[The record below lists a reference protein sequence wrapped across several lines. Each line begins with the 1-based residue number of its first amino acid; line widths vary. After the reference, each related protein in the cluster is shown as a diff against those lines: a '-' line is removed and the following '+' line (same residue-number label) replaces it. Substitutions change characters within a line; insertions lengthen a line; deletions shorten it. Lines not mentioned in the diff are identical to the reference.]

1 MQDRQAPLLILQFS
15 FTKLFF
21 VDKTESTG
29 VYNTIRSIKNYACMP
44 LPMYGKFLVII
55 ILVIAFTA
63 TIAGTTTT
71 VVGQNQTINLTA
83 LFTPD
88 TDTDNDTNDTT
99 TATTLENITAANN
112 MSTTSAVTTTAAN
125 VTAINNM
132 TIEDAKEL
140 YLSVW
145 NQTEF
150 NATFSTFV
158 EPFSAAG
165 YGVYEERSN
174 VFAPG
179 ETIVL
184 YVEPVGFAHR
194 QIIDEEGG
202 NNNTLYFM
210 NMTADYEIAAA
221 NGTELQLIEDVQ
233 AGSITSHRPNTEMP
247 LTLTITPEV
256 QPLPIGDYIIT
267 YSVTDEVSG
276 ESFELEK
283 EITVAERE

>member
-1 MQDRQAPLLILQFS
+1 
-15 FTKLFF
+15 
-21 VDKTESTG
+21 
-29 VYNTIRSIKNYACMP
+29 
-44 LPMYGKFLVII
+44 MYGKFFII
-55 ILVIAFTA
+55 IIMVVIAFTA
-63 TIAGTTTT
+63 TIAGTSIT
-71 VVGQNQTINLTA
+71 VVGQQQKNQTVNLTA
-83 LFTPD
+83 LFTQSA
-88 TDTDNDTNDTT
+88 NNDTT
-99 TATTLENITAANN
+99 TTTETLANNTATNMTTTTTTNANATNITA
-112 MSTTSAVTTTAAN
+112 TG
-125 VTAINNM
+125 NM

-158 EPFSAAG
+158 KPFSAAG

-194 QIIDEEGG
+194 QIIGEESS
-202 NNNTLYFM
+202 NNNTLYLM
-210 NMTADYEIAAA
+210 NMTADYKITAA

-233 AGSITSHRPNTEMP
+233 VGSITSHRPNTEMF
-247 LTLTITPEV
+247 LTLTITPQD
-256 QPLPIGDYIIT
+256 QPLPVGDYVIT

-276 ESFELEK
+276 KSFKLEK
-283 EITVAERE
+283 EITVAERVV

>member
-1 MQDRQAPLLILQFS
+1 
-15 FTKLFF
+15 
-21 VDKTESTG
+21 
-29 VYNTIRSIKNYACMP
+29 MP
-44 LPMYGKFLVII
+44 LPMYDKFFII
-55 ILVIAFTA
+55 IIIVVVITFTA
-63 TIAGTTTT
+63 TIAGTTIT
-71 VVGQNQTINLTA
+71 VVGQQQQQQNQTVNLTA
-83 LFTPD
+83 LFTQA
-88 TDTDNDTNDTT
+88 TNNDITTTTETLANNTATNMTTT
-99 TATTLENITAANN
+99 TANAT
-112 MSTTSAVTTTAAN
+112 N
-125 VTAINNM
+125 VTATDNM
-132 TIEDAKEL
+132 TIEDARKL

-221 NGTELQLIEDVQ
+221 NGTELQLIEDIQ

-256 QPLPIGDYIIT
+256 QPLPIGAYIIT

>member
-1 MQDRQAPLLILQFS
+1 
-15 FTKLFF
+15 
-21 VDKTESTG
+21 
-29 VYNTIRSIKNYACMP
+29 MP
-44 LPMYGKFLVII
+44 LPMYDKFFII
-55 ILVIAFTA
+55 IIIVVVIAFIA
-63 TIAGTTTT
+63 TIAGTTTIT
-71 VVGQNQTINLTA
+71 VVGQQPKNQTVNLTA
-83 LFTPD
+83 LFTQA
-88 TDTDNDTNDTT
+88 TNNDTT
-99 TATTLENITAANN
+99 TTTETLANN
-112 MSTTSAVTTTAAN
+112 TATNMTTTTTASATNMTAN
-125 VTAINNM
+125 DNM
-132 TIEDAKEL
+132 TIADAKDL

-165 YGVYEERSN
+165 YGVYEEQSN

-221 NGTELQLIEDVQ
+221 NGTNLQLIEDVQ

>member
-15 FTKLFF
+15 FTRLFF

-44 LPMYGKFLVII
+44 LPMYDKFFII
-55 ILVIAFTA
+55 IIIVVVIAFTA
-63 TIAGTTTT
+63 TIAGTTIT
-71 VVGQNQTINLTA
+71 VNGQQQKNQTVNLTA
-83 LFTPD
+83 LFTQA
-88 TDTDNDTNDTT
+88 TNNDTATTTETLANNTATNMTTT
-99 TATTLENITAANN
+99 TANAT
-112 MSTTSAVTTTAAN
+112 N
-125 VTAINNM
+125 VTATDNM
-132 TIEDAKEL
+132 TIEDARKL

-194 QIIDEEGG
+194 QIIDEEGD

-233 AGSITSHRPNTEMP
+233 VGNITSHRPNTEMF
-247 LTLTITPEV
+247 LTLTLAQEV
-256 QPLPIGDYIIT
+256 QPLPIGSYVIT

-276 ESFELEK
+276 ESFQLEK

>member
-1 MQDRQAPLLILQFS
+1 MYD
-15 FTKLFF
+15 KFF
-21 VDKTESTG
+21 
-29 VYNTIRSIKNYACMP
+29 
-44 LPMYGKFLVII
+44 II
-55 ILVIAFTA
+55 IIIVVIAFTA
-63 TIAGTTTT
+63 TIAGTSATT
-71 VVGQNQTINLTA
+71 VVGQNQTLNLTT
-83 LFTPD
+83 LLTPD
-88 TDTDNDTNDTT
+88 TNNADDDDDTT
-99 TATTLENITAANN
+99 TMTLANTTA
-112 MSTTSAVTTTAAN
+112 AAN
-125 VTAINNM
+125 VTATNNM

-150 NATFSTFV
+150 NTTFSTFV

-174 VFAPG
+174 VFTPG

-184 YVEPVGFAHR
+184 YVEPVGFAHE
-194 QIIDEEGG
+194 QVIGEEGG
-202 NNNTLYFM
+202 SNKSNSTLYLM

-233 AGSITSHRPNTEMP
+233 VGSITSHRPNTEMF
-247 LTLTITPEV
+247 LTLTLAPEV
-256 QPLPIGDYIIT
+256 QPFPVGNYVIT

>member
-1 MQDRQAPLLILQFS
+1 MYD
-15 FTKLFF
+15 KFF
-21 VDKTESTG
+21 
-29 VYNTIRSIKNYACMP
+29 
-44 LPMYGKFLVII
+44 II
-55 ILVIAFTA
+55 IIIVVIAFTA
-63 TIAGTTTT
+63 TIAGTNATT
-71 VVGQNQTINLTA
+71 VVGQNQTLNLTT
-83 LFTPD
+83 LLTPD
-88 TDTDNDTNDTT
+88 TNNDDTT
-99 TATTLENITAANN
+99 TTTMTLANTTTAAN
-112 MSTTSAVTTTAAN
+112 MTTTSAGTAAN
-125 VTAINNM
+125 VTATNNM

-150 NATFSTFV
+150 NTTFSTFV

-184 YVEPVGFAHR
+184 YVEPVGFDHL
-194 QIIDEEGG
+194 QIIDEEGNNT
-202 NNNTLYFM
+202 NNNTLYLM
-210 NMTADYEIAAA
+210 NITADYKIASA
-221 NGTELQLIEDVQ
+221 NGTELQLIEDMPPVVN
-233 AGSITSHRPNTEMP
+233 ITSHRQNTEMF
-247 LTLTITPEV
+247 LTLTLTQDV
-256 QPLPIGDYIIT
+256 QSLPTGNYVIT

>member
-1 MQDRQAPLLILQFS
+1 
-15 FTKLFF
+15 
-21 VDKTESTG
+21 
-29 VYNTIRSIKNYACMP
+29 MP
-44 LPMYGKFLVII
+44 LPMYDKFFI
-55 ILVIAFTA
+55 ILVIIVITFT
-63 TIAGTTTT
+63 TIIAGTTIT
-71 VVGQNQTINLTA
+71 VVGQQQQHQNQTVNLTA
-83 LFTPD
+83 LFTQA
-88 TDTDNDTNDTT
+88 TNNDTT
-99 TATTLENITAANN
+99 TTTETLANN
-112 MSTTSAVTTTAAN
+112 TASNMTTTTTTAPATN
-125 VTAINNM
+125 VTATDNM
-132 TIEDAKEL
+132 TIEDARKL

-145 NQTEF
+145 NQTQF

-194 QIIDEEGG
+194 QIIGEEGG

-221 NGTELQLIEDVQ
+221 NGTKLQLIEDVQ

-267 YSVTDEVSG
+267 YSVTDDVSG
-276 ESFELEK
+276 KSFELKK

>member
-1 MQDRQAPLLILQFS
+1 
-15 FTKLFF
+15 
-21 VDKTESTG
+21 
-29 VYNTIRSIKNYACMP
+29 
-44 LPMYGKFLVII
+44 MYGKFLVAII
-55 ILVIAFTA
+55 VVIVFTA
-63 TIAGTTTT
+63 AIAGTTTTTTT

-83 LFTPD
+83 LLTPD
-88 TDTDNDTNDTT
+88 TNNDDTT
-99 TATTLENITAANN
+99 TATTLENITGANN
-112 MSTTSAVTTTAAN
+112 MSATSAATTTTAAAN
-125 VTAINNM
+125 VTATNNM

-174 VFAPG
+174 IFEPD
-179 ETIVL
+179 ETIVI
-184 YVEPVGFAHR
+184 YVEPVGFAHE
-194 QIIDEEGG
+194 QVIDEEGG
-202 NNNTLYFM
+202 SNNNTMLYLM

-233 AGSITSHRPNTEMP
+233 VGSITSHRPNTEMF
-247 LTLTITPEV
+247 LTLTLTPERFGIIEAFEV
-256 QPLPIGDYIIT
+256 QPLPIGSYVIT

-276 ESFELEK
+276 ESFQLEK
-283 EITVAERE
+283 DITVAERE

>member
-1 MQDRQAPLLILQFS
+1 
-15 FTKLFF
+15 
-21 VDKTESTG
+21 
-29 VYNTIRSIKNYACMP
+29 MP

-63 TIAGTTTT
+63 TIAGTITT

-99 TATTLENITAANN
+99 TAT
-112 MSTTSAVTTTAAN
+112 N

-174 VFAPG
+174 IFAPG

-184 YVEPVGFAHR
+184 YVEPVGFAHE
-194 QIIDEEGG
+194 QIIDEKGGG
-202 NNNTLYFM
+202 NNN
-210 NMTADYEIAAA
+210 
-221 NGTELQLIEDVQ
+221 
-233 AGSITSHRPNTEMP
+233 
-247 LTLTITPEV
+247 
-256 QPLPIGDYIIT
+256 
-267 YSVTDEVSG
+267 
-276 ESFELEK
+276 
-283 EITVAERE
+283 

>member
-1 MQDRQAPLLILQFS
+1 
-15 FTKLFF
+15 
-21 VDKTESTG
+21 
-29 VYNTIRSIKNYACMP
+29 MP
-44 LPMYGKFLVII
+44 LPMYDKFFII
-55 ILVIAFTA
+55 IVIVVITFT
-63 TIAGTTTT
+63 TIIAGTTIT
-71 VVGQNQTINLTA
+71 VVGQQQQHQNQTVNLTA
-83 LFTPD
+83 LFTQA
-88 TDTDNDTNDTT
+88 TNNDTATTTETLANNTASNMTTTTTT
-99 TATTLENITAANN
+99 TAPAT
-112 MSTTSAVTTTAAN
+112 N
-125 VTAINNM
+125 VTATDNM
-132 TIEDAKEL
+132 TIEDARKL

-194 QIIDEEGG
+194 QIIGEEGG

-221 NGTELQLIEDVQ
+221 NGTKLQLIEDVQ

-247 LTLTITPEV
+247 LTLTITPEF

-267 YSVTDEVSG
+267 YSVTDDVSG
-276 ESFELEK
+276 ESFELKK

>member
-1 MQDRQAPLLILQFS
+1 
-15 FTKLFF
+15 
-21 VDKTESTG
+21 
-29 VYNTIRSIKNYACMP
+29 MP
-44 LPMYGKFLVII
+44 LPMYDKFFII
-55 ILVIAFTA
+55 IVIVVITFT
-63 TIAGTTTT
+63 TIIAGTTIT
-71 VVGQNQTINLTA
+71 VVGQQQQHQNQTVNLTA
-83 LFTPD
+83 LFTQA
-88 TDTDNDTNDTT
+88 TNNDTT
-99 TATTLENITAANN
+99 TTTETLANN
-112 MSTTSAVTTTAAN
+112 TASNMTTTTTTTAPATN
-125 VTAINNM
+125 VTATDNM
-132 TIEDAKEL
+132 TIEDARKL

-145 NQTEF
+145 NQTQF

-194 QIIDEEGG
+194 QIIGEGG

-221 NGTELQLIEDVQ
+221 NGTKLQLIEDVQ

-267 YSVTDEVSG
+267 YSVTDDVSG
-276 ESFELEK
+276 ESFKLKK

>member
-1 MQDRQAPLLILQFS
+1 
-15 FTKLFF
+15 
-21 VDKTESTG
+21 
-29 VYNTIRSIKNYACMP
+29 
-44 LPMYGKFLVII
+44 MYGKFLVII

-71 VVGQNQTINLTA
+71 VVGQNQTINLTE

-99 TATTLENITAANN
+99 TAMTLENITAANN
-112 MSTTSAVTTTAAN
+112 MSTTSGVTTAAAN

-165 YGVYEERSN
+165 YGVYEERN
-174 VFAPG
+174 NIFAPG

-184 YVEPVGFAHR
+184 YVEPVGFGHE
-194 QIIDEEGG
+194 QVIDEGG
-202 NNNTLYFM
+202 DSNGTNNNTTMLYLM

-221 NGTELQLIEDVQ
+221 NGTEFQLIEDVQ
-233 AGSITSHRPNTEMP
+233 VGNITSHRPNTEMF
-247 LTLTITPEV
+247 LTLTLAQEV
-256 QPLPIGDYIIT
+256 QPLPIGSYVIT

-276 ESFELEK
+276 ESFQLEK
-283 EITVAERE
+283 DIIIAESER

>member
-1 MQDRQAPLLILQFS
+1 MYD
-15 FTKLFF
+15 KFF
-21 VDKTESTG
+21 
-29 VYNTIRSIKNYACMP
+29 
-44 LPMYGKFLVII
+44 II
-55 ILVIAFTA
+55 IIIVVIAFTA
-63 TIAGTTTT
+63 TIAGTNIT
-71 VVGQNQTINLTA
+71 VVGQQNQTNNLTA
-83 LFTPD
+83 LLTQATNNDD
-88 TDTDNDTNDTT
+88 TTKETLANT
-99 TATTLENITAANN
+99 TATN
-112 MSTTSAVTTTAAN
+112 MTTTTD
-125 VTAINNM
+125 VTATDNM

-158 EPFSAAG
+158 KPFSAAG

-194 QIIDEEGG
+194 QVIDKEGNS
-202 NNNTLYFM
+202 NNNTLYLM
-210 NMTADYEIAAA
+210 NITADYEIASA
-221 NGTELQLIEDVQ
+221 NGTELQLIEDMPPVVN
-233 AGSITSHRPNTEMP
+233 ITSHRQNTEMF
-247 LTLTITPEV
+247 LTLTLTQDV
-256 QPLPIGDYIIT
+256 QSLPIGGYIIT

-283 EITVAERE
+283 EITVAERVVSSSSA